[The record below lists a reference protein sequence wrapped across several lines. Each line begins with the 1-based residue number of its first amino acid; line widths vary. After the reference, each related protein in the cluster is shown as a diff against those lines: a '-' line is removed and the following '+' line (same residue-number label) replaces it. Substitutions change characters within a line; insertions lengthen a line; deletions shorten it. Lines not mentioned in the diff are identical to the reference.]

1 MLICLRYYPPII
13 TIVNSVIKSPEVEM
27 TMKEVDR
34 KFYSSQNPY
43 MDAPQGTRLTK
54 NLNVVGQLTDCS
66 TSTQALAIM

>member
-1 MLICLRYYPPII
+1 MLTFSCYYPPLIN
-13 TIVNSVIKSPEVEM
+13 IVNAVIKSPEVEM

-66 TSTQALAIM
+66 ISTQALAIM